1 MQRVRHAIYVTRNP
15 YNQRIANS
23 GSPMEHLLAAV
34 DIGSNSF
41 RLSIGRVHEEHGI
54 RQIYQIDKMKE
65 TVRLAAGL
73 NQDKILSEEAI
84 LRAIAVLER
93 FGERLR
99 SFHPDRVRAV
109 ATNTFRV
116 ARNTPEFLP
125 RAEAALG
132 FPIEVIAGR
141 EEARLI
147 YAGVSHTLPL
157 SEQRRLVIDIG
168 GGSTEVII
176 GKQDEPL
183 LMSSLYMGCVSYSR
197 RFFSDGNVDEHSMRT
212 AMMAARREIEV
223 ITKPYRKLG
232 WQQAYGS
239 SGTAKALY
247 AILTEGGL
255 SSSGITRDGL
265 SKLRQKIIKAGRVIP
280 EELPGIKLERSDVL
294 LGGLAIMSAFCE
306 EMGIDSMRTGDGA
319 LRLGVLV
326 DLAGRED
333 LKDRRDET
341 VKAFMKR
348 YHVDGRQASRV
359 KRTTLSLFDSLY
371 PDLPAQDELR
381 HCLSWAADLH
391 EAGMSISQAGY
402 HKHGAYILT
411 NADMPGFSR
420 VDQTLLAMLVMA
432 HTGKLSKVQ
441 PEVKTREQ
449 WVAILALRL
458 AVLLCRRREEL
469 HRLALSVS
477 VKGTS
482 IVTKVDRAWLEQ
494 HPLTDY
500 SLHGEEDEWQK
511 VGFQFELIPV

>member
-1 MQRVRHAIYVTRNP
+1 
-15 YNQRIANS
+15 
-23 GSPMEHLLAAV
+23 MEHLLAAV

-41 RLSIGRVHEEHGI
+41 RLSIGRVHEEHGV
-54 RQIYQIDKMKE
+54 RQIYQIDRMKE

-73 NQDKILSEEAI
+73 DQNKILSEDAI
-84 LRAIAVLER
+84 QRAVAVLER

-157 SEQRRLVIDIG
+157 SDHRRLVIDIG
-168 GGSTEVII
+168 GGSTEVVI
-176 GKQDEPL
+176 GKHDEPL
-183 LMSSLYMGCVSYSR
+183 LMTSLYMGCVSYSR
-197 RFFSDGNVDEHSMRT
+197 RFFPDGYIDDQTMRMAIT
-212 AMMAARREIEV
+212 AARREIEV

-232 WQQAYGS
+232 WQQSFGS
-239 SGTAKALY
+239 SGTAKALF
-247 AILTEGGL
+247 AILTEGGM
-255 SSSGITRDGL
+255 STDGITRDGL
-265 SKLRQKIIKAGRVIP
+265 AKLRQKLVKAGKVIAQ
-280 EELPGIKLERSDVL
+280 ELPGIKLERSDVL
-294 LGGLAIMSAFCE
+294 PGGLAIMSAFFE
-306 EMGIDSMRTGDGA
+306 ELGIDDMKTGDGA

-326 DLAGRED
+326 DLAGREG
-333 LKDRRDET
+333 LHDRRDET
-341 VKAFMKR
+341 VKVFMKR
-348 YHVDGRQASRV
+348 YHVDSRQAARV
-359 KRTTLSLFDSLY
+359 KQTALSLFDSLF
-371 PDLPAQDELR
+371 PDLPAQSELR
-381 HCLSWAADLH
+381 HCLSWACDLH
-391 EAGMSISQAGY
+391 EAGMSIAQAGY

-420 VDQTLLAMLVMA
+420 VDQGLLAMLVMA

-441 PEVKTREQ
+441 PQVRTRDQ

-469 HRLALSVS
+469 NRLALSVS
-477 VKGTS
+477 VSNTS
-482 IVTKVDRAWLEQ
+482 IVTKVDKTWLDE

-500 SLHGEEDEWQK
+500 SLHGEEDEWDK
-511 VGFQFELIPV
+511 VGFQFQLIPV

>member
-1 MQRVRHAIYVTRNP
+1 
-15 YNQRIANS
+15 
-23 GSPMEHLLAAV
+23 MEHLLAAV

-41 RLSIGRVHEEHGI
+41 RLSIGRVHEEHGV
-54 RQIYQIDKMKE
+54 RQIYQIDRMKE

-73 NQDKILSEEAI
+73 DQNKILSEEAI
-84 LRAIAVLER
+84 QRAVAVLER

-157 SEQRRLVIDIG
+157 SDHRRLVIDIG
-168 GGSTEVII
+168 GGSTEVVI
-176 GKQDEPL
+176 GKHDEPL

-197 RFFSDGNVDEHSMRT
+197 RFFPDGYIDDHTMHMAIT
-212 AMMAARREIEV
+212 AARREIEV

-232 WQQAYGS
+232 WQQSFGS
-239 SGTAKALY
+239 SGTAKALF
-247 AILTEGGL
+247 AILTEGGM
-255 SSSGITRDGL
+255 STNSITRDGL
-265 SKLRQKIIKAGRVIP
+265 SRLRQKLVKSGRVIAQ
-280 EELPGIKLERSDVL
+280 ELPGIKLERADVL
-294 LGGLAIMSAFCE
+294 PGGLAIMSAFFE
-306 EMGIDSMRTGDGA
+306 ELGIDDMKTGDGA

-326 DLAGRED
+326 DLAGREG
-333 LKDRRDET
+333 LHDRRDET
-341 VKAFMKR
+341 VKVFMKR

-359 KRTTLSLFDSLY
+359 KRTALSLFDSVY
-371 PDLPAQDELR
+371 PDLPTQDELR
-381 HCLSWAADLH
+381 HCLSWACDLH
-391 EAGMSISQAGY
+391 EVGMSIAQAGY
-402 HKHGAYILT
+402 HKHGSYILT
-411 NADMPGFSR
+411 NADMPGFSK
-420 VDQTLLAMLVMA
+420 VDQGLLAMLVMA

-441 PEVKTREQ
+441 PQVRTREQ
-449 WVAILALRL
+449 WVAILTLRL

-469 HRLALSVS
+469 NRLALSIS
-477 VKGTS
+477 VNDRS
-482 IVTKVDRAWLEQ
+482 IVTKVDKAWLDE

-500 SLHGEEDEWQK
+500 SLHGEEDEWRK
-511 VGFQFELIPV
+511 VGFQFQLIPV